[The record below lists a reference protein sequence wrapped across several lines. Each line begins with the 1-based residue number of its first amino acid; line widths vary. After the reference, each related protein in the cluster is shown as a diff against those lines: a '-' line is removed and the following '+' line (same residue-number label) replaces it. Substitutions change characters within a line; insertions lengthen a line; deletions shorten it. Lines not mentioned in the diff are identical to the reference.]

1 MQIKYVSGSPIPPA
15 SPLRKLVGLV
25 VTVAVLAL
33 ALMFSAV
40 LLVVIVILGTL
51 GWVWLWW
58 KTRELR
64 KRLREA
70 AQQGV
75 RPGAKASN
83 DEVFEGE
90 VIRVVD
96 PKEVK

>member
-1 MQIKYVSGSPIPPA
+1 MQIKYVSGTSTHPT

-40 LLVVIVILGTL
+40 LLVVIAIVGTL
-51 GWVWLWW
+51 GWAWLWW

-64 KRLREA
+64 KRLCEA

-75 RPGAKASN
+75 MPGAKASN
-83 DEVFEGE
+83 DDVFEGQ

-96 PKEVK
+96 PKDIG